1 MGGGKLR
8 KEWLQEYFDIG
19 KVKKAEKGRCK
30 RIPFA
35 PPLQKSAAGYERIAR
50 IFYLRTG
57 NYAFV

>member
-1 MGGGKLR
+1 MGFMGGGKLR

-35 PPLQKSAAGYERIAR
+35 PPLQKSAAGY
-50 IFYLRTG
+50 LS
-57 NYAFV
+57 